1 MFKLILLIS
10 IVINMANGH
19 GHLREPPS
27 RNPQNRP
34 INQLVSQ
41 GCNVNF
47 HNTYFTSKIRQ
58 IFLILIFP
66 YNILILL
73 DWDCSTVCGN
83 FKGDSYS
90 DSYFPDLSTKQES
103 YLNYD
108 TLRHNA
114 TKTYTSGQWI
124 NIVDFVS

>member
-1 MFKLILLIS
+1 MIVFKLRDKKMFKLILLIS

-66 YNILILL
+66 YIQ
-73 DWDCSTVCGN
+73 
-83 FKGDSYS
+83 Y
-90 DSYFPDLSTKQES
+90 SYFIRLALFNCLWK
-103 YLNYD
+103 
-108 TLRHNA
+108 
-114 TKTYTSGQWI
+114 
-124 NIVDFVS
+124 F